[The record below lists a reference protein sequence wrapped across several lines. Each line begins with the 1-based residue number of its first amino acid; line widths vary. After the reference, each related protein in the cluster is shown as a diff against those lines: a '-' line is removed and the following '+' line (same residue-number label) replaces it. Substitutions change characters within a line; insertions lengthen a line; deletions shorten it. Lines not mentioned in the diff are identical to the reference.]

1 MSTATNSI
9 NIEEVIFYID
19 LTTEIIKKKT
29 LIRIIHDFIKN
40 KKKISDSSF
49 GIVLFQ
55 EEDNPVWLYDEKD
68 ANLIT
73 KIIDEKWDNRPKNQ
87 SYIENG
93 LFEIL
98 SYIFRKSREIEKNYR
113 ILVVSDTA
121 STRSEEY
128 HNALYDLIVKSKKF
142 STIIDII
149 RINTQSDYVDE
160 VKLKVISSETQ
171 GGMFICNDV
180 NQFEDIISSLIKSKK
195 EFNIIQPTDESREYL
210 EEDKDFYERLAV
222 DLISLDPDDEEICDI
237 CQFEL
242 CPICSAYSDEIHKC
256 YNCGTRFHSCC
267 ISKYSITNNI
277 GYKHIF
283 RCPKC
288 QNLLKLDEEYVNLVF
303 EEEFEGQAGLETK
316 YGPKEEVYQ
325 SEQEQYE
332 PEAPIEQIDEVVEAS
347 EHEIQDYEIDEHF
360 EQEQIIEET
369 SVEVKM
375 VPVPPPPKSPAVK
388 KVRIGGYFGQEI
400 EVSKIKKNSKP
411 IKVIESTTTTLEQN
425 VSITKLR
432 PPKKRSSVKFCKIC
446 GASVQHVV
454 NCPNCGAK
462 ID

>member
-1 MSTATNSI
+1 
-9 NIEEVIFYID
+9 
-19 LTTEIIKKKT
+19 
-29 LIRIIHDFIKN
+29 LIRIIRDFIKN
-40 KKKISDSSF
+40 KKNISDSSF

-55 EEDNPVWLYDEKD
+55 KEDNPVWLYDEKD

-73 KIIDEKWDNRPKNQ
+73 NIIDEKWDSRPKNQ

-98 SYIFRKSREIEKNYR
+98 SYIFKKSRQVSRIYR
-113 ILVVSDTA
+113 VIVVSDTA

-142 STIIDII
+142 STVIDII
-149 RINTQSDYVDE
+149 RISEQSDYIDE

-171 GGMFICNDV
+171 GGMFISNDI

-195 EFNIIQPTDESREYL
+195 EFNIIQPTDESLQYL

-242 CPICSAYSDEIHKC
+242 CPVCSAYSDEIHKC

-267 ISKYSITNNI
+267 VSKYSITNNI

-288 QNLLKLDEEYVNLVF
+288 QNLLKIDEEYVNLVF
-303 EEEFEGQAGLETK
+303 EEEYEGQVGLETQ
-316 YGPKEEVYQ
+316 YSPKEEDYQ
-325 SEQEQYE
+325 PEQTQYE
-332 PEAPIEQIDEVVEAS
+332 PEAPIEQIDDEIEAS
-347 EHEIQDYEIDEHF
+347 EHEIQEYEIDEHF
-360 EQEQIIEET
+360 EREKIIEET
-369 SVEVKM
+369 SVKVKR
-375 VPVPPPPKSPAVK
+375 VPPPPKSPAVK
-388 KVRIGGYFGQEI
+388 KVRIGGYFGQEV
-400 EVSKIKKNSKP
+400 EVSKLKKNAKP
-411 IKVIESTTTTLEQN
+411 IKVIESATTIEQK

-446 GASVQHVV
+446 GASVKHVV

-462 ID
+462 IE